1 MINIIEINEKINLE
15 SSLDGGQAFRWHNNN
30 GQYRG
35 VIENQVLTISVKNNV
50 ISIENNS
57 LYKNHISK
65 KKLKSYLGLLS
76 NQDYLR
82 IKYKDDEYI
91 SNMIDSNDNLRIL
104 NQDPWE
110 VIVGFI
116 ASSVS
121 NITKI
126 KKCMNSLSKLGGE
139 RIGKLNNDFTFPDAN
154 KILSIGEANLR
165 KIGFGF
171 RAPYVIDAA
180 QKVVS
185 KVLIIEELKKQSY
198 KNQLKNLTIV
208 NGIGRKVADCI
219 LTYGFSRRDT
229 FPVDR
234 WVRKGLI
241 NNLGFNKDLNNEKLA
256 EEARKKFKDDS
267 AYIQQYI
274 FYGEKTN

>member
-1 MINIIEINEKINLE
+1 MIKKIEINEKINLQ
-15 SSLDGGQAFRWHNNN
+15 SSLDGGQAFRWHLIK
-30 GQYRG
+30 GKYRG
-35 VIENQVLTISVKNNV
+35 VIGNQVLTISAENN
-50 ISIENNS
+50 SIYVENNS
-57 LYKNHISK
+57 LNKVDISK
-65 KKLKSYLGLLS
+65 KKIKSYLGLLS
-76 NQDYLR
+76 NPNYLKK
-82 IKYKDDEYI
+82 KYKDNRYI
-91 SNMIDSNDNLRIL
+91 SMMINSNINLRIL
-104 NQDPWE
+104 NQEPWE

-116 ASSVS
+116 TSSVS
-121 NITKI
+121 NVTKI

-139 RIGKLNNDFTFPDAN
+139 RIGILDNDFKFPDAN
-154 KILSIGEANLR
+154 KILNIGEENLR

-180 QKVVS
+180 DKVVN
-185 KVLIIEELKKQSY
+185 KVIRIEEI
-198 KNQLKNLTIV
+198 KNQDYEEQLKHLTQV

-241 NNLGFNKDLNNEKLA
+241 NNLGFDKELNNEKLA
-256 EEARKKFKDDS
+256 EMGREKFKEDS